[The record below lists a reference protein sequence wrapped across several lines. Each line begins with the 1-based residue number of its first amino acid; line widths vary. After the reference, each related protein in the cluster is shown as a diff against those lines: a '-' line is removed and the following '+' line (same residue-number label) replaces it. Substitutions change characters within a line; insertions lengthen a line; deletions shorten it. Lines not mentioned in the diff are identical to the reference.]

1 MVKTGTADPVSA
13 AIMVN
18 AFCNACV
25 VGNLLFPFLKI
36 TIEWDSVSQ
45 YSVSVTIALFFQL
58 VATVL
63 NSFVDSYTNITA
75 AYVDIVQSIFHTI
88 AVFFIL
94 HLLTLRARCVKL
106 ISWTKYVTYPLA
118 VVHFCLRV
126 ATTVC
131 SIMADSATIGA
142 YTLADPFA
150 MARQVIRMS
159 MNITALICILYFETF
174 VTFYIRSQF
183 ASDAKVV
190 TKINIYS
197 FVLSFII
204 TASFIAQ
211 VVCQAERIVNPTFIA
226 PFQCLTWSLVLQRVI
241 ESKKEFQEIM
251 SAKEESSI
259 FAKSNVMSVKSY

>member
-25 VGNLLFPFLKI
+25 VGNLFFPLLKT
-36 TIEWDSVSQ
+36 TIEWEGVSQ
-45 YSVSVTIALFFQL
+45 YSVSVSLALGFQL
-58 VATVL
+58 IATVL

-75 AYVDIVQSIFHTI
+75 AYVDIVQSILHTT

-94 HLLTLRARCVKL
+94 HLLTIRAKCVKL
-106 ISWTKYVTYPLA
+106 ISWTHYVTYPLA
-118 VVHFCLRV
+118 SVHFCFRV

-131 SIMADSATIGA
+131 SIMADSATIGG
-142 YTLADPFA
+142 YTLQDPFP
-150 MARQVIRMS
+150 MARQVIRMA
-159 MNITALICILYFETF
+159 MNVTGLITILYYETF

-183 ASDAKVV
+183 ASDARVV
-190 TKINIYS
+190 NKINIYS

-211 VVCQAERIVNPTFIA
+211 VVCQAERIVYPTFIA
-226 PFQCLTWSLVLQRVI
+226 PFQCLSWSLVLQRVI
-241 ESKKEFQEIM
+241 ESKKEFKEIV
-251 SAKEESSI
+251 SAKEETSKFES
-259 FAKSNVMSVKSY
+259 VVKSGKTN